1 MQIIKEE
8 NIMQYIIMLT
18 VVLGLAIADFITGII
33 KAYVTRKLSS
43 SKMRKGGLNK
53 IAEIIIMAATC
64 GLEIGI
70 KALGHYYGDKP
81 EQLTQIAG
89 TLAAIAV
96 FAYITI
102 MEMLSMLENYCE
114 INPKALWA
122 KKIVKRLKS
131 FENEDMKEEE
141 KDERN

>member
-1 MQIIKEE
+1 MQIVKEE
-8 NIMQYIIMLT
+8 NIMQYIIMIT

-33 KAYVTRKLSS
+33 KAYITRKLSS

-53 IAEIIIMAATC
+53 IAEIIIMTATC

-70 KALGHYYGDKP
+70 KALGHYYGEKP

-96 FAYITI
+96 FAYIVI
-102 MEMLSMLENYCE
+102 MEMLSMLENYCV
-114 INPKALWA
+114 INPNALWA
-122 KKIVKRLKS
+122 KKIVKRLKV
-131 FENEDMKEEE
+131 FESGEE
-141 KDERN
+141 KDEKRN

>member
-8 NIMQYIIMLT
+8 TIMQYIIMLT

-131 FENEDMKEEE
+131 FENGDMKEEE

>member
-1 MQIIKEE
+1 
-8 NIMQYIIMLT
+8 MQYIIMLT

-122 KKIVKRLKS
+122 KKIVKRLKNI
-131 FENEDMKEEE
+131 EGEEEE
-141 KDERN
+141 K

>member
-1 MQIIKEE
+1 
-8 NIMQYIIMLT
+8 MQYIIMIT

-33 KAYVTRKLSS
+33 KAYITRKLSS

-53 IAEIIIMAATC
+53 IAEIIIMTTTC

-96 FAYITI
+96 FAYIVI

>member
-1 MQIIKEE
+1 
-8 NIMQYIIMLT
+8 MQYIIMLT

-131 FENEDMKEEE
+131 FENGDMKEEE

>member
-1 MQIIKEE
+1 MQMIKEE

-70 KALGHYYGDKP
+70 KALGRYYGDKP

-131 FENEDMKEEE
+131 FENGDMKEEE

>member
-1 MQIIKEE
+1 MQILCKEG
-8 NIMQYIIMLT
+8 NIMKYIIMIT

-33 KAYVTRKLSS
+33 KAYITRKLSS

-53 IAEIIIMAATC
+53 IAEIIIMTATC

-70 KALGHYYGDKP
+70 KALGHYYGEKP

-96 FAYITI
+96 FAYIVI
-102 MEMLSMLENYCE
+102 MEMLSMLENYCV
-114 INPKALWA
+114 INPNALWA
-122 KKIVKRLKS
+122 KKIVKRLKV
-131 FENEDMKEEE
+131 FEGEEE
-141 KDERN
+141 KDEKRN

>member
-131 FENEDMKEEE
+131 FENGDMKEEE